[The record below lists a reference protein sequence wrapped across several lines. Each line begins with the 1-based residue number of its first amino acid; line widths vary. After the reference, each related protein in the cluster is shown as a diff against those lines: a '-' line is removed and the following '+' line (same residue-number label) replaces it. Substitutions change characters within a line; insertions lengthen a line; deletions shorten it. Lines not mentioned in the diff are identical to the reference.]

1 MYVLP
6 NLCNPTST
14 GETHAEESGRS
25 GSCDQWARRRAGA
38 RSGSGTGGSCAA
50 PRQRRHRPG
59 TLRPAKPAGGGQKVG
74 QTGNPDPGVNFLNV
88 VENPHVRVLQVTLQP
103 GAVRRPHVHND
114 VTFHMLVPI
123 TGSLELT
130 VEKDPVVTT
139 VPGQAYYMVKGQTHS
154 FTNKTAAAVQV
165 IELFI
170 KPDPG
175 AVAPAAAAP
184 LPRRAGCSAGAG
196 AGDAAGEVT
205 KTENRKTNRAKK
217 KGAAIAA
224 APFPL
229 YSFFVL
235 RSSFLVARIARLPS
249 PSSDSSPP
257 SRALPAT
264 PPT

>member
-1 MYVLP
+1 MLKKAVGL
-6 NLCNPTST
+6 
-14 GETHAEESGRS
+14 AVVISGIAVVGHLAPAFAQAQAPS
-25 GSCDQWARRRAGA
+25 APAP
-38 RSGSGTGGSCAA
+38 AA
-50 PRQRRHRPG
+50 PAPATPTPGQTPAPG
-59 TLRPAKPAGGGQKVG
+59 TAKPAGGGQKVG

-103 GAVRRPHVHND
+103 GAVRRPHKHDD

-175 AVAPAAAAP
+175 AVAAPTAGATAPPSAAAAP
-184 LPRRAGCSAGAG
+184 
-196 AGDAAGEVT
+196 AAT
-205 KTENRKTNRAKK
+205 APPAK
-217 KGAAIAA
+217 
-224 APFPL
+224 
-229 YSFFVL
+229 
-235 RSSFLVARIARLPS
+235 
-249 PSSDSSPP
+249 
-257 SRALPAT
+257 
-264 PPT
+264 

>member
-6 NLCNPTST
+6 IFVFQPST
-14 GETHAEESGRS
+14 GETHAEESVRN
-25 GSCDQWARRRAGA
+25 GSCDQRARRRAGA
-38 RSGSGTGGSCAA
+38 RSGSSTADSCASDSCARHASAGTGQA
-50 PRQRRHRPG
+50 PAPG
-59 TLRPAKPAGGGQKVG
+59 TAKPAGGGQKVG

-154 FTNKTAAAVQV
+154 FTNKSAAAVQV

-175 AVAPAAAAP
+175 PVTAPAA
-184 LPRRAGCSAGAG
+184 G
-196 AGDAAGEVT
+196 
-205 KTENRKTNRAKK
+205 
-217 KGAAIAA
+217 AA
-224 APFPL
+224 APAP
-229 YSFFVL
+229 
-235 RSSFLVARIARLPS
+235 AAPA
-249 PSSDSSPP
+249 PAAPP
-257 SRALPAT
+257 AK
-264 PPT
+264 